1 MSAFWGCAMVRETI
15 FTHLRDLKLSGMLA
29 VYDEVLEEGRR
40 SRSTTDKVLL
50 RLLTAEMAE
59 RQARN
64 HNYRLGQARFPSVK
78 ELDSFDFSDTPINEG
93 QVRHLHEGGFLEGH
107 GNVLLVGGS
116 GTGKTHLALSLGMSL
131 IRLKKRVRF
140 YNIVDLANE
149 LEQEKQAGKSG
160 RIVGQMLRH
169 DCLIL
174 DEMGYLPFSRNGGQL
189 LFHAISK
196 LYEHVSL
203 IITTNLSF
211 GEWPQV
217 FNDAKMTT
225 ALLDRVTHHCDIIE
239 TGNESRR
246 LHGRLSHGAK
256 RE

>member
-1 MSAFWGCAMVRETI
+1 MSAFWGRAMVREEI
-15 FTHLRDLKLSGMLA
+15 FSHLRDLKLSGMLA

-40 SRSTTDKVLL
+40 SRSTADKTLL
-50 RLLTAEMAE
+50 HLLAAEVAE
-59 RQARN
+59 RRTRSR
-64 HNYRLGQARFPSVK
+64 NYRLGQARFPSIK
-78 ELDSFDFSDTPINEG
+78 DLDSFVFSDTPINEG
-93 QVRHLHEGGFLEGH
+93 QVRHLHEGGFVAGH
-107 GNVLLVGGS
+107 GNVLFVGGS
-116 GTGKTHLALSLGMSL
+116 GTGKTHLALSLGISL
-131 IRLKKRVRF
+131 VRQEKRVRF
-140 YNIVDLANE
+140 YNIVDLVNE
-149 LEQEKQAGKSG
+149 LEREKQAGKNG
-160 RIVGQMLRH
+160 RIIRQMLRY

-174 DEMGYLPFSRNGGQL
+174 DELGYLPFSRSGGQL

-203 IITTNLSF
+203 IITTNLHF

-217 FNDAKMTT
+217 FSDAKMTT

-246 LHGRLSHGAK
+246 LRARLSQEAW

>member
-1 MSAFWGCAMVRETI
+1 MMREEI
-15 FTHLRDLKLSGMLA
+15 ISHLRALKLPGMVA

-40 SRSTTDKVLL
+40 TRSTPEKTLL
-50 RLLTAEMAE
+50 RLLSAEVAE
-59 RQARN
+59 RRVRS
-64 HNYRLGQARFPSVK
+64 HNYRLSQARFPLIK
-78 ELDSFDFSDTPINEG
+78 ELDSFAFSGTSINEM
-93 QVRHLHEGGFLEGH
+93 QVRHLHEGDFVAGH

-116 GTGKTHLALSLGMSL
+116 GTGKTHLALSLGMAVL
-131 IRLKKRVRF
+131 RQEKRVRF
-140 YNIVDLANE
+140 YNIVDLVNE
-149 LEQEKQAGKSG
+149 LEREKQSG
-160 RIVGQMLRH
+160 QRDRIVRQMLRQ

-174 DEMGYLPFSRNGGQL
+174 DELGYLPFSRNGGQL

-217 FNDAKMTT
+217 FGDAKMTT
-225 ALLDRVTHHCDIIE
+225 ALLDRVTHHCEIIE

-246 LHGRLSHGAK
+246 LQGRLSQKAG
-256 RE
+256 